1 MLKNF
6 FLYSNLKKK
15 IYVYVNISLKR
26 SIGGG
31 GGQVFQ
37 GDFHMEFCDNVKQL
51 MQAYFRDFSVERLDK
66 PWQAFTGSWSKFTLA
81 RNLGLLDNTH
91 FYYTYDISPKIN
103 RKR

>member
-1 MLKNF
+1 M
-6 FLYSNLKKK
+6 
-15 IYVYVNISLKR
+15 YVYVNISLKR

-31 GGQVFQ
+31 GNQVFQ

-51 MQAYFRDFSVERLDK
+51 LQAYFRDFSVERLDK

-81 RNLGLLDNTH
+81 RNLGLLDITH
-91 FYYTYDISPKIN
+91 IHIIHYIYYIIHNTYDILPQIS